1 MCTDAYREAL
11 KEAAMEPPRSLQQR
25 KHDTLARLESDAD
38 AWMATADTAGN
49 GYLLPLS
56 FLWDG
61 AGVIVS
67 TPRSS
72 LVGRNLSRGG
82 RVRVGV
88 GQLRD
93 VTMIDGAAEPVQD
106 ERTKDAFAAK
116 HGWDPRKEAGDYA
129 YFRIVPDRV
138 QAWREVNELPGRTLM
153 RDGNWLA

>member
-1 MCTDAYREAL
+1 MEA
-11 KEAAMEPPRSLQQR
+11 PRSAEER
-25 KHDTLARLESDAD
+25 KSDTLGRLASEVD
-38 AWMATADTAGN
+38 AWIATADAAGS

-61 AGVIVS
+61 TGVIVA

-72 LVGRNLSRGG
+72 VTGRNLTRGA

-93 VTMIDGAAEPVQD
+93 VTMIEGTAEPVQD

-116 HGWDPRKEAGDYA
+116 HGWDPRTDADDDYA

-138 QAWREVNELPGRTLM
+138 QAWREVNEIPGRTLM
-153 RDGNWLA
+153 RDGAWLA

>member
-1 MCTDAYREAL
+1 MDA
-11 KEAAMEPPRSLQQR
+11 PRSAGQR
-25 KHDTLARLESDAD
+25 KSDTLARLASEVD
-38 AWMATADTAGN
+38 AWIATADTAGS

-67 TPRSS
+67 TLRSS
-72 LVGRNLSRGG
+72 VTGRNLSRGG

-88 GQLRD
+88 GQVRD
-93 VTMIDGAAEPVQD
+93 VTMIDGTAESVQD

-153 RDGNWLA
+153 RDGDWLV

>member
-1 MCTDAYREAL
+1 MEA
-11 KEAAMEPPRSLQQR
+11 PRSAEQR
-25 KHDTLARLESDAD
+25 KSDTLSRLASEVD
-38 AWMATADTAGN
+38 AWIATADAAGS

-61 AGVIVS
+61 AGVIFS

-72 LVGRNLSRGG
+72 VTGANLSQGG

-93 VTMIDGAAEPVQD
+93 VTMIDGTAEPVQD
-106 ERTKDAFAAK
+106 EPTKDAFAAK
-116 HGWDPRKEAGDYA
+116 HGWDPRTEAGDYA
-129 YFRIVPDRV
+129 YFRIIPDRI

-153 RDGNWLA
+153 RDGDWLA

>member
-1 MCTDAYREAL
+1 MDA
-11 KEAAMEPPRSLQQR
+11 PRSAEQR
-25 KHDTLARLESDAD
+25 KSDTLTRLASEVD
-38 AWMATADTAGN
+38 AWVATADAAGS

-72 LVGRNLSRGG
+72 VTGRNLSRGG

-93 VTMIDGAAEPVQD
+93 VTMLDGTAEPMQD
-106 ERTKDAFAAK
+106 EQAKDAFAAK
-116 HGWDPRKEAGDYA
+116 HGWDPRKEAGEYA

-153 RDGNWLA
+153 RDGGWLY

>member
-1 MCTDAYREAL
+1 
-11 KEAAMEPPRSLQQR
+11 MEVPRSAEQR
-25 KHDTLARLESDAD
+25 KSDTLNRLASEVD
-38 AWMATADTAGN
+38 AWIATADAAGS

-72 LVGRNLSRGG
+72 VTGRNLSRGG

-93 VTMIDGAAEPVQD
+93 VTMIDGTAEPLQD

-116 HGWDPRKEAGDYA
+116 HGWDPRREPDDYA
-129 YFRIVPDRV
+129 YFRIVADRV

-153 RDGNWLA
+153 RDGDWLA

>member
-1 MCTDAYREAL
+1 MEA
-11 KEAAMEPPRSLQQR
+11 PRSAEQR
-25 KHDTLARLESDAD
+25 KRDTLARLTSEVD
-38 AWMATADTAGN
+38 AWIATADAAGS

-72 LVGRNLSRGG
+72 VTGRNLSRGG

-93 VTMIDGAAEPVQD
+93 VTMIDRVAEPVHD
-106 ERTKDAFAAK
+106 ERAKDAFAAK
-116 HGWDPRKEAGDYA
+116 HGWDPAKRPVTTCISASSRTGC
-129 YFRIVPDRV
+129 R
-138 QAWREVNELPGRTLM
+138 PGVRSTSC
-153 RDGNWLA
+153 RAAP